1 MRNDDTP
8 SDDGEEASIIED
20 STEGT
25 AENDADYVGSSA
37 GSSTANL
44 VPGGVPPPPDSL
56 QVPQAGGMASQ
67 SASSRSRASHLAAT
81 RGLNIST
88 TSDKAMP
95 RNSHVVGLPSSP
107 RPSPRTAGS
116 GGPSPGVV
124 VTSPLT
130 PR

>member
-25 AENDADYVGSSA
+25 AENDTEYAGSSA
-37 GSSTANL
+37 GSSAANL
-44 VPGGVPPPPDSL
+44 ASAGGPSPSDSL
-56 QVPQAGGMASQ
+56 QVPEQTSGSSG
-67 SASSRSRASHLAAT
+67 SRSRASHLAAT

-88 TSDKAMP
+88 TSDKAA
-95 RNSHVVGLPSSP
+95 RRSSHVVGLPSSP

-116 GGPSPGVV
+116 GAPSPGVV
-124 VTSPLT
+124 VSSPLT